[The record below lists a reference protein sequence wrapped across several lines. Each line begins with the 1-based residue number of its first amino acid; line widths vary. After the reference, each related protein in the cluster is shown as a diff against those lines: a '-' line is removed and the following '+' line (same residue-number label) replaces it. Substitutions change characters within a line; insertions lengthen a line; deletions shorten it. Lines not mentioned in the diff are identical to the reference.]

1 MTTEERLS
9 RLEGAYEQVDQR
21 LGDLTRAVESVRT
34 EMHEQN
40 AALRQEMHEQNA
52 ALRQE
57 MHEQNAA
64 LLQEMSGM
72 RSDLLLEMGRQNQAL
87 REAIDRQGADLRDY
101 INSRVNNVYLFAGG
115 AWITSVGI
123 TIGLF
128 LQA

>member
-21 LGDLTRAVESVRT
+21 LGDLTRAVESGRS

>member
-21 LGDLTRAVESVRT
+21 LGDLTRAVESGRS
-34 EMHEQN
+34 
-40 AALRQEMHEQNA
+40 EMHEQNA

>member
-21 LGDLTRAVESVRT
+21 LGDLTRAVESVRS

-52 ALRQE
+52 V
-57 MHEQNAA
+57 

-72 RSDLLLEMGRQNQAL
+72 RAELLMEMGRQNEAL
-87 REAIDRQGADLRDY
+87 REAMDRQGSDLRGAIDRQGADLRDY

>member
-21 LGDLTRAVESVRT
+21 LGDLTRSVESVRT

-40 AALRQEMHEQNA
+40 AAL
-52 ALRQE
+52 
-57 MHEQNAA
+57 
-64 LLQEMSGM
+64 LQEMSGL

-87 REAIDRQGADLRDY
+87 REAMDRQGADLREAMDRQGADLREAMDRQGADLRAY
-101 INSRVNNVYLFAGG
+101 INNRVNNVYLFAGG